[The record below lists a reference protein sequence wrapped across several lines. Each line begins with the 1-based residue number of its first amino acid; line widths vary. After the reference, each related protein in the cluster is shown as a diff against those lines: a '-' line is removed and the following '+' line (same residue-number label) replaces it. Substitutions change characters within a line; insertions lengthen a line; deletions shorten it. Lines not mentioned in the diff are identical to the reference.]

1 MTYVAVNSIVNARA
15 SGAANPCLH
24 NGARDSLCHQAVW
37 QVICDGRVWPPGGRG
52 HSTTLWSWVWPENR
66 PCCQVVQWVRNLC
79 LIEGH
84 IANLVVA
91 NRAVTGLELS
101 A

>member
-1 MTYVAVNSIVNARA
+1 MRNSIVNARA
-15 SGAANPCLH
+15 SGAANPRLH
-24 NGARDSLCHQAVW
+24 NGGERQSLSPGCVASDLRW
-37 QVICDGRVWPPGGRG
+37 TVWPPGGRG
-52 HSTTLWSWVWPENR
+52 DSTTLWLWVWLEDQ